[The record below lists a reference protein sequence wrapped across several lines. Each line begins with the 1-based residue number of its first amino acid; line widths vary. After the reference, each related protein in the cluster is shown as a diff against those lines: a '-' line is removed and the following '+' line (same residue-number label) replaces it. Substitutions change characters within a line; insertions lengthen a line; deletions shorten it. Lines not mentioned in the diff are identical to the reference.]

1 MTPQKF
7 EALKDNIITQLK
19 SHLLPGLYYHSPEH
33 TLDVLNAAERIGQ
46 AEKITDAE
54 MLLLKTAALLH
65 DSGYLFTA
73 KNHEENSCRI
83 ARLVLTQNDFTNE
96 EIDIICD
103 LIMAT
108 KVPHQPQN
116 KLAEILCDADLDYL
130 GRKDFSDLSQKLF
143 DEMSMFAKVKDKDE
157 WNKMQIS
164 FFEQHTYYTETSRK
178 LRDSLKEKHLQD
190 IRLLL
195 ISNKRIV

>member
-7 EALKDNIITQLK
+7 EALKENIITQLK
-19 SHLLPGLYYHSPEH
+19 SHLLPGLFYHSHEH
-33 TLDVLNAAERIGQ
+33 TLDVLNASERIGQ
-46 AEKITDAE
+46 AEKISDAE

-83 ARLVLTQNDFTNE
+83 ARLVLPQHDFTNE
-96 EIDIICD
+96 DVDTICD

-143 DEMSMFAKVKDKDE
+143 EEMSMFAKVKDIDE
-157 WNKMQIS
+157 WNEMQIS
-164 FFEQHTYYTETSRK
+164 FFEKHTYFTETSRR
-178 LRDSLKEKHLQD
+178 LRDTLKEKHLQD
-190 IRLLL
+190 IRHLLFQ
-195 ISNKRIV
+195 IKK